1 MQKRLIEMTDTQLL
15 ININN
20 YLGTSYA
27 KLSDV
32 NWEKFFKKNKP
43 FSNIYDKLDILER
56 AIICLK
62 INEKKDFTFDF
73 LDNCQLSESEI
84 DKYINIV
91 LDNYPSRIISNI
103 FDKLIYFHKVNA
115 EQIKKMINFVISKD
129 SNDVSFIIT
138 SLAKSINLTKD
149 LLEEYLDAFSV
160 QDWLNISKNPNLYK
174 WYGDKLFYCSI
185 CTPYINFKNV
195 LEYNY
200 IPEWNLF
207 HLFFQPDKYFTTKV
221 LDLDDYLF
229 IFKLRQFS
237 IPNLR
242 YIIEAYKN
250 TDLEA
255 QVIKT
260 ILQTQNLTS
269 KIYGNLVEEY
279 KELFIKYG
287 YVESKNNW
295 FLQKYQNLKLINYL
309 RKNGFEIKYDTVGRR
324 YVECYISFF
333 YKEFSETSQFS
344 NILNDDTCLE
354 KVVPLTGAFSIK
366 PKLIE
371 CVVNDKFYVYL
382 QDIFMLDFSKSTF
395 YTRRVNKSVI

>member
-1 MQKRLIEMTDTQLL
+1 MQKGLIEMTDTQLL
-15 ININN
+15 TNINN
-20 YLGTSYA
+20 YLGTSYV
-27 KLSDV
+27 KFSDV
-32 NWEKFFKKNKP
+32 KWEKFFKKNKP

-62 INEKKDFTFDF
+62 INEKRCLICDF

-91 LDNYPSRIISNI
+91 LDNHLYETMNNI
-103 FDKLIYFHKVNA
+103 FAGIIENNKVNP
-115 EQIKKMINFVISKD
+115 EQMKKMINFVISKD

-174 WYGDKLFYCSI
+174 WYGDKLFYCSV

-207 HLFFQPDKYFTTKV
+207 HLFFQPEKYFTTKV

-229 IFKLRQFS
+229 ILKLHQFS

-279 KELFIKYG
+279 KELFIKHG

-295 FLQKYQNLKLINYL
+295 FLQKYQDLKLINYL
-309 RKNGFEIKYDTVGRR
+309 IKNGFEIKYDTVGRR

-333 YKEFSETSQFS
+333 YKEISETPQFL
-344 NILNDDTCLE
+344 NMLNDDTCIE

-371 CVVNDKFYVYL
+371 CVVSDKFYVYL

-395 YTRRVNKSVI
+395 YTRRVNKSII

>member
-1 MQKRLIEMTDTQLL
+1 MQKGLIEMTDTQLL
-15 ININN
+15 TNINN
-20 YLGTSYA
+20 YLGTSYV
-27 KLSDV
+27 KFSDV
-32 NWEKFFKKNKP
+32 KWEKFFKKNKP

-62 INEKKDFTFDF
+62 INEKRCLIFDF

-91 LDNYPSRIISNI
+91 LDNHLYETMNSIFAGIIENN
-103 FDKLIYFHKVNA
+103 KVNP
-115 EQIKKMINFVISKD
+115 EQMKKMINFVISKD

-174 WYGDKLFYCSI
+174 WYGDKLFYCSV

-195 LEYNY
+195 LESNY

-229 IFKLRQFS
+229 ILKLHQFS

-295 FLQKYQNLKLINYL
+295 FLQKYQDLKLINYL
-309 RKNGFEIKYDTVGRR
+309 IKNGFEIKYDTVGRR

-333 YKEFSETSQFS
+333 YKEISETPQFL
-344 NILNDDTCLE
+344 NMLNDDTCIE

-371 CVVNDKFYVYL
+371 CVVSDKFYVYL

-395 YTRRVNKSVI
+395 YTRRVNKSII